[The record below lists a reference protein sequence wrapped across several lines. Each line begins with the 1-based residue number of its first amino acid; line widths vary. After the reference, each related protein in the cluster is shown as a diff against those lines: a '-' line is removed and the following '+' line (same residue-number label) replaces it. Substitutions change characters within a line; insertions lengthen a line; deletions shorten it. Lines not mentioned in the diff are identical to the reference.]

1 MENAI
6 ALTASQRRQI
16 FTLNDITKLSDRT
29 QERLTSGRLISGV
42 KDDPQLYFRSLG
54 LSYRAEDFAARK
66 DSIDQAIS
74 SLTVA
79 TETSDSIEDLLLQM
93 KGIIESTRSQTLAER
108 TSATE
113 QFLEVGDQISK
124 LVDDAYYTGVNLL
137 TKVRSNLDVYFSERT
152 TSRMVV
158 EGYDFNTTVA
168 GSQRSLFSTAAFLPT
183 GDTAAFSVFAGSAAE
198 VTFKNGDILK
208 TSGFSQIGELNSG
221 IALVD
226 QMGIFIDDAI
236 SRLRAAAFEM
246 SNNVAV
252 LKVRLDFTD
261 DYSDNLAGGADK
273 LTLADINQ
281 EGANMVALETRYQLG
296 MESLS
301 FSGDMHRQIV
311 TLIQ

>member
-16 FTLNDITKLSDRT
+16 FTLNDINRLSDRT
-29 QERLTSGRLISGV
+29 QERLTSGRTVSNV
-42 KDDPQLYFRSLG
+42 KDDPFIYFKSLG
-54 LSYRAEDFAARK
+54 LFDRAESFAERK

-124 LVDDAYYTGVNLL
+124 LVDDAYYNGVNLL
-137 TKVRSNLDVYFSERT
+137 TKVRTNLDVYFSERT
-152 TSRMVV
+152 TSRLQV
-158 EGYDFNTTVA
+158 EGFDFNTTVA
-168 GSQRSLFSTAAFLPT
+168 GSQRSLFSTAAFQPT
-183 GDTAAFSVFAGSAAE
+183 GDTAAFSVFAGAAAE
-198 VTFKNGDILK
+198 VTFKNGDMLK
-208 TSGFSQIGELNSG
+208 TSGFSQIGELNSA
-221 IALVD
+221 ISLVE
-226 QMGIFIDDAI
+226 QMGVFIDDAI
-236 SRLRAAAFEM
+236 SRVRAAAFELG
-246 SNNVAV
+246 NNVAV
-252 LKVRLDFTD
+252 LQVRLDFTD
-261 DYSDNLAGGADK
+261 EYSDNLAGGGDK